1 MPREL
6 MSTRAFWV
14 LICVTTCVNLNEWVR
29 LWVLWPKHY
38 WYSEYSTTILCV
50 LYWILVI
57 INTCNLVRFLDE
69 NVRNLFLSN
78 HFTILQKKWKNHV
91 FVSAKNPQC
100 RLSQINTNITQMN
113 ENITRKSKCE
123 STKNSKRENFLL
135 LKIWK
140 RNSYGVLLSH
150 IRLWSSKTKW
160 MTRFVMSYLLQWH
173 QLSKSVTIFT

>member
-38 WYSEYSTTILCV
+38 WSSEYSTTILCV

-57 INTCNLVRFLDE
+57 INTCTFVRFLDE

-91 FVSAKNPQC
+91 FVSAKKSTMSSFTDKYKYHANEWKHYKKK
-100 RLSQINTNITQMN
+100 QMLKYKKFKKRKFFTT
-113 ENITRKSKCE
+113 ENLKEK
-123 STKNSKRENFLL
+123 FL
-135 LKIWK
+135 
-140 RNSYGVLLSH
+140 RCVVVSH
-150 IRLWSSKTKW
+150 TFMI
-160 MTRFVMSYLLQWH
+160 
-173 QLSKSVTIFT
+173 I